1 MESIAELRR
10 ICQADKLQRSRGLTR
25 LNRWVSIYA
34 TFVALALGVSANVLT
49 VVSIAAGVCGAVLL
63 AVPGYGANLTGV
75 ALLYA
80 SFLLDQV
87 DGEVAR
93 YHRTTVTG
101 AYLDEIR
108 HIVIYAAPV
117 FAASMQLMVAR
128 PSLIM
133 AWAGFAAAIGLIVLR
148 FNTNVH
154 YLLVAKKFIFG
165 PGDEALARATATASD
180 TPVRAPRTEA
190 EEHAPRRRSP
200 QAWLGDAI
208 PAVTYVTTNQVSLL
222 FLFLAY
228 VHVLAFVPNP
238 RLHDALFLGYAAIVV
253 ALTVL
258 GLWKMAYR
266 RRVEKDTAGLA
277 RTLTGRY
284 VR

>member
-25 LNRWVSIYA
+25 INRFVSIYA
-34 TFVALALGVSANVLT
+34 TFVALAIGVSANVLT
-49 VVSIAAGVCGAVLL
+49 VVSIGAGIAGAALL
-63 AVPGYGANLTGV
+63 ALPDYLLNLGGV
-75 ALLYA
+75 ALLYL

-117 FAASMQLMVAR
+117 FAISMQLMTAR
-128 PSLIM
+128 PALTM
-133 AWAGFAAAIGLIVLR
+133 AAAGFAAAIGLIILR
-148 FNTNVH
+148 FNTNAH
-154 YLLVAKKFIFG
+154 YLLLAKKVLTA
-165 PGDEALARATATASD
+165 PG
-180 TPVRAPRTEA
+180 A
-190 EEHAPRRRSP
+190 EGGLQVPRRGDAGLRHP
-200 QAWLGDAI
+200 PKPAAGARGPKYWLGQ
-208 PAVTYVTTNQVSLL
+208 AVPGITYLATNQVSLL

-228 VHVLAFVPNP
+228 VHVLWFVPNP
-238 RLHDALFLGYAAIVV
+238 QLHDGIFLGYAAIVV
-253 ALTVL
+253 LLTLL
-258 GLWKMAYR
+258 GIWKMAYWGR
-266 RRVEKDTAGLA
+266 IEKDCAA
-277 RTLTGRY
+277 IGRVVAERA